1 LYGWEIQALGLKIRE
16 SEPNTRFCFKK
27 ENQMVNETFFTF
39 ACAGLIGLL
48 FGTALAF
55 AGYRLFIFLLP
66 IWGFFFGLAL
76 GAQSIQA
83 LFGDAFL
90 ATITSWVVGFIVA
103 LIFAVLAYVFYLF
116 AVAIIAGSLGYA
128 LAVGLLTAIGL
139 QMGFLVWIIGIVA
152 AVALAIVT
160 IVFNIQKWVIIA
172 ATAILGSAT
181 VFGTIMLMFYPAAQI
196 LANPVRA
203 MLSASPLL
211 TILFLVVAGMGIYF
225 QFVSTR
231 TTTIVEYNRME
242 ELSV

>member
-1 LYGWEIQALGLKIRE
+1 
-16 SEPNTRFCFKK
+16 
-27 ENQMVNETFFTF
+27 MVNESFFTF

-48 FGTALAF
+48 FGTTLAF

-66 IWGFFFGLAL
+66 LWGFFFGLAL
-76 GAQSIQA
+76 GAQTIQA

-90 ATITSWVVGFIVA
+90 ATVTSWVVGFIVA
-103 LIFAVLAYVFYLF
+103 LIFAVLSYAFYLF

-139 QMGFLVWIIGIVA
+139 PFGILVWIIAIVA

-160 IVFNIQKWVIIA
+160 LVFNIQKWVVIV

-181 VFGTIMLMFYPAAQI
+181 VFGTILLMFNPAAQVM
-196 LANPVRA
+196 ANPIRTL
-203 MLSASPLL
+203 LSSSPMM
-211 TILFLVVAGMGIYF
+211 TILFLVVAGLGIYF

-231 TTTIVEYNRME
+231 TVTVVEYNRMTAAGD
-242 ELSV
+242 

>member
-1 LYGWEIQALGLKIRE
+1 MANE
-16 SEPNTRFCFKK
+16 SLFA
-27 ENQMVNETFFTF
+27 F
-39 ACAGLIGLL
+39 ACGGLIALL

-90 ATITSWVVGFIVA
+90 ATVTSWVVGFIVA
-103 LIFAVLAYVFYLF
+103 LVFAVLSYAFYLF

-128 LAVGLLTAIGL
+128 VAVGLLTAIGL
-139 QMGFLVWIIGIVA
+139 QMGFLVWVIGIVA

-181 VFGTIMLMFYPAAQI
+181 VFGTILLMFNPAAQVM
-196 LANPVRA
+196 ASPVKT
-203 MLSASPLL
+203 MLSSSPLM
-211 TILFLVVAGMGIYF
+211 TILFLVVAGLGIYF

-231 TTTIVEYNRME
+231 SVTVVEYNRM
-242 ELSV
+242 SAAGD

>member
-1 LYGWEIQALGLKIRE
+1 
-16 SEPNTRFCFKK
+16 
-27 ENQMVNETFFTF
+27 MVNESFFTF

-48 FGTALAF
+48 FGAALAF
-55 AGYRLFIFLLP
+55 SGYRLFIFLLP
-66 IWGFFFGLAL
+66 LWGFFFGLAL
-76 GAQSIQA
+76 GAQTIQA

-90 ATITSWVVGFIVA
+90 ATVTSWVVGFIVA

-152 AVALAIVT
+152 AVALAVVT
-160 IVFNIQKWVIIA
+160 LVFNIQKWVIIV

-181 VFGTIMLMFYPAAQI
+181 VFGTILLMFNPAAQVM
-196 LANPVRA
+196 ANPIKSLLA
-203 MLSASPLL
+203 SSPLMA
-211 TILFLVVAGMGIYF
+211 ILFLVVAGLGIYF

-231 TTTIVEYNRME
+231 AVTIVEYNRLE
-242 ELSV
+242 ELQA

>member
-1 LYGWEIQALGLKIRE
+1 
-16 SEPNTRFCFKK
+16 
-27 ENQMVNETFFTF
+27 MVNESFFTL

-66 IWGFFFGLAL
+66 VWGFFFGLAL
-76 GAQSIQA
+76 GAQTIQA

-90 ATITSWVVGFIVA
+90 ATITSWVVGFVVA
-103 LIFAVLAYVFYLF
+103 LIFAVLSYAFYLF
-116 AVAIIAGSLGYA
+116 AVAIIGGSLGYA

-139 QMGFLVWIIGIVA
+139 QMGFLVWLIGIIA
-152 AVALAIVT
+152 GVALAIVT

-181 VFGTIMLMFYPAAQI
+181 VFGTILLMFNPAAQVM
-196 LANPVRA
+196 ANPVRT
-203 MLSASPLL
+203 MLSSSPLMA
-211 TILFLVVAGMGIYF
+211 ILFLVVAGLGIYF

-231 TTTIVEYNRME
+231 AVTVVEYNRMTAAGD
-242 ELSV
+242 